1 MGGAAPPQHW
11 SGRAFMA
18 TATTQNN
25 VVIERNVMVPM
36 RDGVRLATDIYR
48 PDKPGQFPVL
58 LQRLPYG
65 KQILERVFLDP
76 TQTAQRD
83 YVVLAQDSRGR
94 FDSEGE
100 WYPFHCEIND
110 GYDAVEWA
118 AAQPWSNG
126 KVGMYSGSYIG
137 ATQWLAAIA
146 QPPHLVTIAPATATS
161 DFHDSW
167 VYHTGGAFDLIFNVG
182 WAVSVCGDTAQR
194 LGIKE
199 PTVEKAGATRV
210 AIGEII
216 ARDPEAAMAM
226 LGQLQGILQPLYSYR
241 PLRELPPLKRLAPW
255 FADWIDHPEA
265 DPYWQRINFA
275 AQYHKVHV
283 PALHITGWYD
293 VFLGGSIANYLGML
307 KHGPTPAVRHGQK
320 LIIGPWY
327 HGPFTPQTTQIG
339 EVNFGPQAGID
350 FTTVQWRW
358 FDQWLKGLNT
368 GIMEEAPIRLFVM
381 GDNAWRN
388 EWEWPLARTQWTRY
402 YLHSGGRANTL
413 TGDGTLSTQPPENEQ
428 PDHFIYDPHDPVPTR
443 GGCLLP
449 IGSAPGMFDQREIEA
464 RADVL
469 VYTTPP
475 LSEAVEVTGSVIVE
489 LWASTSAPDTDFT
502 AKLVDVYPDGRAM
515 NLCEGIIR
523 ARYRASQ
530 ETPALGSFSGLV
542 TPGAIYPFRIDLWAT
557 SNVFQAGHSIRLE
570 ISSSNFPHFDP
581 NSNTGHTLGQDDV
594 VERASQEVCHDKR
607 HPSHIT
613 LPVILRV

>member
-1 MGGAAPPQHW
+1 MPTAAIHN
-11 SGRAFMA
+11 G
-18 TATTQNN
+18 

-36 RDGVRLATDIYR
+36 RDGVRLATDVYR

-65 KQILERVFLDP
+65 KQILDRVFLDP

-83 YVVLAQDSRGR
+83 YVVVVQDSRGR

-118 AAQPWSNG
+118 AVQPWSNG
-126 KVGMYSGSYIG
+126 KVGMFSGSYIG

-146 QPPHLVTIAPATATS
+146 QPPHLVTMVPATATS

-182 WAVSVCGDTAQR
+182 WAIAVSGNTAQR
-194 LGIKE
+194 LGIKD
-199 PTVEKAGATRV
+199 PTVEQAGATL
-210 AIGEII
+210 AAMGERM
-216 ARDPEAAMAM
+216 AQDPAAAMAT
-226 LGQLQGILQPLYSYR
+226 LEELRSILQPLFSFR
-241 PLRELPPLKRLAPW
+241 PLRELPSLKRLAPW
-255 FADWIDHPEA
+255 FTDWIDHPEA
-265 DPYWQRINFA
+265 DPYWQSINFA
-275 AQYHKVHV
+275 AQYNKVHT

-293 VFLGGSIANYLGML
+293 VFLGGSLANYLGMI
-307 KHGPTPAVRHGQK
+307 KHGPTPAVRRGQK

-327 HGPFTPQTTQIG
+327 HGPFTPQTTRIG
-339 EVNFGPQAGID
+339 EVDFGPQAGID
-350 FTTVQWRW
+350 FTAVQWRW
-358 FDQWLKGLNT
+358 FDHWLKGVNT
-368 GIMEEAPIRLFVM
+368 GIMDEAPIRLFVM
-381 GDNAWRN
+381 GDNAWRD

-402 YLHSGGRANTL
+402 YLHSKGQANTL
-413 TGDGTLSTQPPENEQ
+413 TGDGTLATQPPEAEK
-428 PDHFIYDPHDPVPTR
+428 PDRFTYDPRDPVPTC

-449 IGSAPGMFDQREIEA
+449 IGAAPGMFDQREVEA
-464 RADVL
+464 RPDVL
-469 VYTTPP
+469 VYTSPP
-475 LSEAVEVTGSVIVE
+475 LSEDVEVTGPVTVE

-530 ETPALGSFSGLV
+530 ETPSLV
-542 TPGAIYPFRIDLWAT
+542 TPGAVYPFRIDLWAT
-557 SNVFQAGHSIRLE
+557 STVFKAGHRIRLE
-570 ISSSNFPHFDP
+570 ISSSNFPHFEP
-581 NSNTGHTLGQDDV
+581 NPNTGHALGQDDIL
-594 VERASQEVCHDKR
+594 ERADQEVFHDAR
-607 HPSHIT
+607 HPSHIM
-613 LPVILRV
+613 LPVIPRS